1 MNGTGRGRAQAG
13 GAVRGG
19 RHHCERVPT
28 RHAPV
33 HLPVLLLLV
42 AAAGPAR
49 AEDPPAPPPPAEQA
63 APPPSAEALRPA
75 PPAASSFD
83 FDLLGASPAAARPVD
98 PAFERA
104 VEKRRLM
111 LKVHQGLGIATWS
124 ALAAT
129 AVVGQ
134 LDFNDRFRGGGDTG
148 RYHGAHK
155 GLAYGSA
162 ALFTT
167 AAVFSL
173 LAPTPYEKK
182 TGRTLDT
189 AKLHKVAMGVA
200 AAGMLAQVVLGVAAR
215 REAGSL
221 RERDLAAAHQI
232 LGYATLGAASAGAVV
247 LLF

>member
-1 MNGTGRGRAQAG
+1 MRSRP
-13 GAVRGG
+13 VS
-19 RHHCERVPT
+19 
-28 RHAPV
+28 API
-33 HLPVLLLLV
+33 LALLLV
-42 AAAGPAR
+42 VASRPALAEEPPTPPPEQAAA
-49 AEDPPAPPPPAEQA
+49 PAPPP
-63 APPPSAEALRPA
+63 SSEALRPA
-75 PPAASSFD
+75 PPAAPSSFD
-83 FDLLGASPAAARPVD
+83 FDLLGASPAGAKPVD

-104 VEKRRLM
+104 VARRRLM

-148 RYHGAHK
+148 RYHTAHK

-167 AAVFSL
+167 AAIFAL
-173 LAPTPYEKK
+173 LAPTPYAKRTE
-182 TGRTLDT
+182 RTLDT
-189 AKLHKVAMGVA
+189 VTLHKIAMGVA
-200 AAGMLAQVVLGVAAR
+200 AAGMLAQVVLGVVAR

-221 RERDLAAAHQI
+221 RERDLAAAHQVV
-232 LGYATLGAASAGAVV
+232 GYATLGAASAGAVV

>member
-1 MNGTGRGRAQAG
+1 
-13 GAVRGG
+13 V
-19 RHHCERVPT
+19 RHHCERVLT
-28 RHAPV
+28 RPAPAL
-33 HLPVLLLLV
+33 LPVLLLLV
-42 AAAGPAR
+42 AVPPAQ
-49 AEDPPAPPPPAEQA
+49 AEEPPATAPPPEQVA
-63 APPPSAEALRPA
+63 PPSAEALRPA
-75 PPAASSFD
+75 PPAAPSSFD
-83 FDLLGASPAAARPVD
+83 FDLLGASPAGAGPID

-104 VEKRRLM
+104 VGKRRLM

-148 RYHGAHK
+148 KYHGAHK

-173 LAPTPYEKK
+173 LAPTPYAKK
-182 TGRTLDT
+182 TERTLDT
-189 AKLHKVAMGVA
+189 ATLHKIAMGVA
-200 AAGMLAQVVLGVAAR
+200 AAGMLAQVVLGVSAR

-221 RERDLAAAHQI
+221 RERDLAAAHQV
-232 LGYATLGAASAGAVV
+232 LGYATLGAATAGAVI